1 MKTDV
6 RDNKTLWRKVAC
18 FILLLSLIFIPLA
31 EAGLRERVSENV
43 LPNGLK
49 VILLENRKA
58 PVITFQI
65 WYRVGSRNEGYGKTG
80 LSHLLEHMMFKGTET
95 VGPQDFS
102 RIILENGGRY
112 NAFTSKDFTAYF
124 ENLSS
129 DRIQVALDLEADR
142 MENLILRRED
152 FDTERKVVMEERRLR
167 TEDNPKAYLME
178 QLGTAAFL
186 TQPYRWPI
194 IGWMDDLRRIT
205 LEDLEAYYRTYYNPA
220 NAFIVVVGDFKK
232 DDLLPQIEQAF
243 GSIPKGPAPNQDMNV
258 DPPQSGE
265 RRIIVRREAQLPYL
279 LNAYRVPN
287 LRDPDSYVLEVIA
300 TILSRGKSS
309 RLYQS
314 LVREKRLALNIEAD
328 HSLLSRDPD
337 LFLIATEP
345 LPGQNIRDVERAVE
359 KEVER
364 LRKEPVGERE
374 LEKAKNQLEA
384 SHISG
389 QDSLFFQA
397 MLLAWYEI
405 TLSWQSVDDYVPSIR
420 NVTRQDI
427 QRVASRYLVPDNQT
441 VATLIPLPPE
451 EENPESE
458 EFSIKTKMFR

>member
-6 RDNKTLWRKVAC
+6 RHNKTLGRKVTC
-18 FILLLSLIFIPLA
+18 FVLLLSLILIPLA
-31 EAGLRERVSENV
+31 EAGLRERVSEKV

-124 ENLSS
+124 ENLSA

-142 MENLILRRED
+142 MENLILRKDD

-178 QLGTAAFL
+178 QLGATAFI

-194 IGWMDDLRRIT
+194 IGWMEDLRRIT

-220 NAFIVVVGDFKK
+220 NAFIVVVGDFKT
-232 DDLLPQIEQAF
+232 DDLLPQIEQAY
-243 GSIPKGPAPNQDMNV
+243 GSIPKGPAPNQDRNV

-265 RRIIVRREAQLPYL
+265 RRITVKREAQLPYL
-279 LNAYRVPN
+279 LKAYRVPN

-309 RLYQS
+309 RLYQR
-314 LVREKRLALNIEAD
+314 LVREKRLALSIEAD

-345 LPGQNIRDVERAVE
+345 LPGQDIREVERAVE
-359 KEVER
+359 QEVER

-397 MLLAWYEI
+397 MLLAWHEI
-405 TLSWQSVDDYVPSIR
+405 TLSWQSLDDYVPSIR
-420 NVTRQDI
+420 KVKRQDI
-427 QRVASRYLVPDNQT
+427 QRVASRYLVPDNRT
-441 VATLIPLPPE
+441 VATLIPLPSE
-451 EENPESE
+451 KGKPESE
-458 EFSIKTKMFR
+458 EFSIKSKMFR